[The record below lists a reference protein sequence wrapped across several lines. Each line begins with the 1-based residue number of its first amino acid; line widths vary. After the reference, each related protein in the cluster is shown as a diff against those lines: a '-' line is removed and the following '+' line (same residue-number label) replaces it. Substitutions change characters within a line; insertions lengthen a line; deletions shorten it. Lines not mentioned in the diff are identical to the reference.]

1 MTRKCRR
8 TGGSTRILAVAAVLL
23 VSFFAA
29 SCGEE
34 SSPGEV
40 ALNALIPRAPADTAV
55 AKIVFVDQLFACACT
70 MTRIENSWKAL
81 QSIIG
86 GSQIP
91 VERVHLDKDAD
102 EKTADRYDDMA
113 SLVVPPGIYFLDS
126 GGALIKMLQ
135 GEVTVKQI
143 SDVLQ
148 TRKKKEA
155 R

>member
-1 MTRKCRR
+1 MD
-8 TGGSTRILAVAAVLL
+8 
-23 VSFFAA
+23 
-29 SCGEE
+29 
-34 SSPGEV
+34 
-40 ALNALIPRAPADTAV
+40 ALIPRAPADTAV
-55 AKIVFVDQLFACACT
+55 AKIVFIDQAVACKCT

-81 QSIIG
+81 QSSIR
-86 GSQIP
+86 GSRIP
-91 VERVHLDKDAD
+91 VERVHLDKVAD
-102 EKTADRYDDMA
+102 EQTADRYDAMA

-135 GEVTVKQI
+135 GDVTVQQI

>member
-1 MTRKCRR
+1 MMR
-8 TGGSTRILAVAAVLL
+8 TCGSSAGHSTRLVVLL
-23 VSFFAA
+23 AAFAVSLPAA
-29 SCGEE
+29 SCGEG
-34 SSPGEV
+34 SSAGEV
-40 ALNALIPRAPADTAV
+40 ALDALIPRAPADTAV

-91 VERVHLDKDAD
+91 VERVHLDKD
-102 EKTADRYDDMA
+102 EKTADRLDDMA